1 MQEFGKDILPMNHQ
15 ATQLVQAVAETLISK
30 NGLGHV
36 VTRAPEEKYHQKDD
50 EWLVYVVNQDIQNAF
65 VMPGVSAAQC
75 IIHNLNE
82 VQEERS

>member
-1 MQEFGKDILPMNHQ
+1 MDEFGKDILPISHP

-36 VTRAPEEKYHQKDD
+36 VTRPLGQSLEQKPD

-65 VMPGVSAAQC
+65 VMPGKVSAKAS
-75 IIHNLNE
+75 N
-82 VQEERS
+82 SF